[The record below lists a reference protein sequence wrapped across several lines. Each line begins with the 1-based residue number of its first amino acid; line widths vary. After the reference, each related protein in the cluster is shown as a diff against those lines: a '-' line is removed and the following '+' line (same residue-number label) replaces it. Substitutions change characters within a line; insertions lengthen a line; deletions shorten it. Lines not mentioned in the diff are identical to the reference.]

1 MKKYIPY
8 VTIGIMIL
16 INLYF
21 QLMAHNII
29 IGSDT
34 LFHFNRFYDTE
45 MQIKQAK
52 LSYFQMNYAFKQSG
66 RIVNAVYGPYF
77 AYINGL
83 ILLIT
88 KNWFRYQIYTTI
100 LIYLIGGIGIY
111 KLIRRFNKSI
121 FLNSISIVIFLSM
134 GWITRWQVSQNL
146 TAWGAAL
153 APYVI
158 NCGIDMLENKENN
171 YLKLAIIMS
180 IAIETHLL
188 SSLIFV
194 ITLIPFFIIR
204 IVKKRKRGKFVISI
218 IKSVLLTLLL
228 TCNYWW
234 VLLRLSLTNNL
245 AQPAAFNMT
254 NNTLR
259 FIKSIYLQEVLIPS
273 FILLVILQ
281 LIYILI
287 INRSE
292 INLYITLIGTGFLI
306 LGSRLFIWDKV
317 QKNFPIIARD
327 FQFPDRLSIVIYP
340 LFLTAFVIALAELKN
355 KRIKIICSC
364 ILLITA
370 ITSVVMTTNNIRY
383 YTNRG
388 IVDKHVIT
396 LKKIDLE
403 KASHSDKLA
412 ILLQGLS
419 KRSPDYLPLKSKVK
433 RKDSVNYEKEILDNT
448 KNYDKDVLKDGTL
461 KLMWHA
467 KKFKNIIL
475 PVVLYK
481 QSRLIVNNKVISG
494 EKKSI
499 INVPRVYQ
507 RRGSNIA
514 KVKFMAPVD
523 MVMSINISIVSW
535 IILFCV
541 TLIRLYRRKF
551 AIMK

>member
-34 LFHFNRFYDTE
+34 LFHFNRFYDTA

-83 ILLIT
+83 ILLIA

-111 KLIRRFNKSI
+111 KLTRRFNKSI

-158 NCGIDMLENKENN
+158 NCGIDMLENKEYN

-204 IVKKRKRGKFVISI
+204 IVKKKERGKFVISI

-273 FILLVILQ
+273 FILLIILQ
-281 LIYILI
+281 LIYVLI

-340 LFLTAFVIALAELKN
+340 LFLTAFVITLAELKN

-388 IVDKHVIT
+388 IVDKHVIA

-461 KLMWHA
+461 KLTIEAVWEIRMLDQA
-467 KKFKNIIL
+467 ITSELMIKPMEDGSFQYL
-475 PVVLYK
+475 
-481 QSRLIVNNKVISG
+481 SNKVIRSDQNANAG
-494 EKKSI
+494 WYM
-499 INVPRVYQ
+499 PRLTEEEWEENY
-507 RRGSNIA
+507 SN
-514 KVKFMAPVD
+514 
-523 MVMSINISIVSW
+523 N
-535 IILFCV
+535 
-541 TLIRLYRRKF
+541 
-551 AIMK
+551 

>member
-1 MKKYIPY
+1 M
-8 VTIGIMIL
+8 
-16 INLYF
+16 
-21 QLMAHNII
+21 
-29 IGSDT
+29 
-34 LFHFNRFYDTE
+34 
-45 MQIKQAK
+45 
-52 LSYFQMNYAFKQSG
+52 
-66 RIVNAVYGPYF
+66 
-77 AYINGL
+77 
-83 ILLIT
+83 
-88 KNWFRYQIYTTI
+88 
-100 LIYLIGGIGIY
+100 
-111 KLIRRFNKSI
+111 
-121 FLNSISIVIFLSM
+121 
-134 GWITRWQVSQNL
+134 

-158 NCGIDMLENKENN
+158 NCGIDMLENKEYN

-204 IVKKRKRGKFVISI
+204 IVKKKERGKFVISI
-218 IKSVLLTLLL
+218 IKSILLTLLL

-281 LIYILI
+281 LIYVLI
-287 INRSE
+287 INRTG

-340 LFLTAFVIALAELKN
+340 LFLTAFVITLAELKN

-383 YTNRG
+383 YINRG

-499 INVPRVYQ
+499 INIPRVYQ

-523 MVMSINISIVSW
+523 MVVSINISIVSW
-535 IILFCV
+535 IILFCI